1 MLGVNDTVPVLYV
14 IFCLDFCL
22 RCAGILFAACKS
34 FACSVYFNFFAVF
47 FFFFFFFCSVQESI
61 YSMFARNSFICSVF
75 SLLKRCPLW
84 ATV

>member
-14 IFCLDFCL
+14 IVCLDFCL

-47 FFFFFFFCSVQESI
+47 FFFFFFFF
-61 YSMFARNSFICSVF
+61 FAVCRSQFIQCLQGILLFAVF
-75 SLLKRCPLW
+75 SLC
-84 ATV
+84 